1 VGAGRVFKL
10 GAPLASIVV
19 TVTVLMPV
27 HATPPAMV
35 ERAMDSIHAQTFR
48 DFEFLILD
56 GARGLTPTLNDGL
69 RQARGEFIARQDA
82 DDWSDPRR
90 FELQLA
96 YLRTHP
102 ETALCGTAA
111 WMHQQDGSPLWR
123 TRVAETHQQIQAA
136 LPYENPFVHGSTMFR
151 RDAALSIGGYR
162 EQFLC
167 SQDYD
172 FFWRMSDRAASANLP
187 EALYHYRYS
196 AASVSAN
203 RAAEQARAHRAARL
217 LAAARHRGEPEDIS
231 AAFASSSSD
240 DFRALLK
247 QTDHLLLAGDYRGAL
262 REYATLLRSH
272 PASAIAW
279 AKLARCGI
287 FAVLPPVR
295 EACFR

>member
-1 VGAGRVFKL
+1 L
-10 GAPLASIVV
+10 GAALESIVV

-56 GARGLTPTLNDGL
+56 GACGLTATLNDGL

-136 LPYENPFVHGSTMFR
+136 LPYENPFIHGSTMFR

-162 EQFLC
+162 EQFVC

-203 RAAEQARAHRAARL
+203 KAAEQARAHRAARI
-217 LAAARHRGEPEDIS
+217 LAGARHRGEPEDIS

-247 QTDHLLLAGDYRGAL
+247 QSDHLLLAGDYRGAL
-262 REYATLLRSH
+262 REYATLLRSR

-287 FAVLPPVR
+287 FAALPSVR